1 MDTVTLKKS
10 SEIMSLSKYQLKGHW
25 MEAAV
30 VVFLFNL
37 VASITDLGF
46 FDNLFRV
53 FYINIGGEFFE
64 IDPNYYFK
72 LLVTYLIM
80 GPFMLG
86 LSSFFLKFARNE
98 NPPIETF
105 FSGLKQF
112 VPSMVLYI
120 IRAIFIFLWTLLL
133 VIPGIIAYIKYSQA
147 YFILNDKPGL
157 SSLDALNKSKAMM
170 EGHKMDFFILCL
182 SFIGWELLLYI
193 VTIVLAYIFT
203 GIGSIALGTIVLW
216 LTAFIGQLMI
226 DAYYNLSLANF
237 YDNLKKYR
245 EQESYDSTFIPESFS
260 V

>member
-1 MDTVTLKKS
+1 MDTVTLKS
-10 SEIMSLSKYQLKGHW
+10 NSEIMSLSKSQLKGHW

-30 VVFLFNL
+30 VVFLFQL

-53 FYINIGGEFFE
+53 SYVNIGGEYFKL
-64 IDPNYYFK
+64 DPNYYFK

-86 LSSFFLKFARNE
+86 LSRFFLKFARNE

-133 VIPGIIAYIKYSQA
+133 IIPGIIAYCKYSQA
-147 YFILNDKPGL
+147 YFILNDEPGL
-157 SSLDALNKSKAMM
+157 SSLDALKKSTAMM
-170 EGHKMDFFILCL
+170 DGYKAHYVVLCF

-193 VTIVLAYIFT
+193 VTIVLAYLFT
-203 GIGSIALGTIVLW
+203 AVGSIALGTIVLW
-216 LTAFIGQLMI
+216 LTAFIGQLVI
-226 DAYYNLSLANF
+226 DAYFNLSLANF

-245 EQESYDSTFIPESFS
+245 EQENYDSTVIPESFS